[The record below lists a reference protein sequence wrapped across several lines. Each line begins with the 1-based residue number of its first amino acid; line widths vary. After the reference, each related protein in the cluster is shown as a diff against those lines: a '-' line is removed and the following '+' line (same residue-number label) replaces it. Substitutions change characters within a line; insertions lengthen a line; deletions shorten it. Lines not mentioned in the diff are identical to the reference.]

1 MSPTATTQGAIRGL
15 IIALVSNVYF
25 VIPPRH
31 LGVMNVG
38 RQTYIPKEPLITMQP
53 GVPFLVLE
61 AFWRSS
67 DRYPLSVKDQR

>member
-53 GVPFLVLE
+53 VYH
-61 AFWRSS
+61 FWYSS
-67 DRYPLSVKDQR
+67 GAPLIVIL